1 MLYIKDN
8 NFKHKIM
15 LKIKTK
21 WLLFIATLLL
31 GVQSNAQEW
40 TNLLDEDLSQWE
52 LWMGVPHVSTGLPGA
67 TSTNGRTGTPL
78 GLENDPLGVFSVIN
92 EGGEL
97 QLKITGEV
105 YGGLT
110 TLREYADYHLSME
123 FKWGEDKFEPR
134 LDAKRDSGLL
144 YHCKGN
150 HGSFWNVWKSCLEL
164 QVQETDCGDFFG
176 LSGVTAQIQSVG
188 GVFSPGGA
196 LASGNIKK
204 SQDFEN
210 PNGEW
215 NTIEVI
221 TVGDKSMHFVNG
233 NLVNAL
239 ENTKYNGAI
248 LNDGQI
254 QIQSEGAEV
263 YYRNMRIRSVTEFPA
278 AENSI
283 MGWDGTEPG
292 IPTDAP
298 IGSVIRLQKSGGD
311 AQYVTVSSDGSQLI
325 ANTSVEDN
333 GAEFT
338 VEAHPN
344 GGVGLKDNASGKYL
358 QVQDEDNTLPI
369 LANGN
374 GLGTW
379 EQFQWVTM
387 GTGKV
392 ALQSSHTGTWIQA
405 AYNQDNSTLY
415 PLGAAAGTWETF
427 NFEITEDGG
436 TVTPPITPSGD
447 GKVLVFH
454 KTTGFRH
461 SSIDDGIN
469 MITQQGIDN
478 GLWDTDDSQDSSV
491 FTTANLAQ
499 YDVVVWC
506 NTTGENLLTSSQEA
520 AFEQYINNG
529 GGFVGIHSAT
539 DTYRNRDWPFYNEL
553 VGGIVQTDPYHTS
566 RNHNATM
573 TVNET
578 SHPTVDFLGST
589 WNKTEEYYY
598 WRNNGGQL
606 YDGNI
611 NLLTVESTGN
621 NDYDEARPIAWYKEY
636 AGGRSFYTALG
647 HNDDDY
653 SDDNDFIKHVEEGI
667 IWAANFDDVIIM
679 PPTSDNLALA
689 GTATQ
694 SSTTHS
700 GDPSRAIDGDTN
712 GEYFDGSVTH
722 TATENNAWWQVDLAT
737 QNAIGEINIYN
748 RVGCCQDRLSN
759 FTVII
764 TDDNNN
770 ETYRQTYTTTPSP
783 LLTINAA
790 GALGKIVRVQ
800 SNLTNQPL
808 SLAEVEVFAGE
819 AVNTLTRIEAE
830 DFDGYL
836 GTQTEASSEGTDNVG
851 YINNNDWLRFDA
863 INLTGIKSFD
873 ARVACDYTGGTIEMR
888 LGSVTGA
895 LVGAASVTNTNGNQ
909 VYTTVSANL
918 SNVSGVNDIY
928 FVFTGGSGYL
938 FNVNWFELS
947 TTTSSAKAIT
957 EVDEIEIEAVV
968 YPNPS
973 QGIVTIKNVDENA
986 VVTVYGLT
994 GQAVSFSQIVSG
1006 TTRVLD
1012 IQSLASGMYIIS
1024 VNDNTYTIV
1033 RE

>member
-1 MLYIKDN
+1 MAN

-21 WLLFIATLLL
+21 WLLFTATLLL

-40 TNLLDEDLSQWE
+40 TSLIDENLSQWE
-52 LWMGVPHVSTGLPGA
+52 LWMGVPHVTTGLPGA
-67 TSTNGRTGTPL
+67 TSTNGISGTPL
-78 GLENDPLGVFSVIN
+78 GLENDPLNVFSVIN
-92 EGGEL
+92 DGDEL

-110 TLREYADYHLSME
+110 TLEEYSDYHLSME

-134 LDAKRDSGLL
+134 LDAKRDSGVL
-144 YHCKGN
+144 YHCQGE

-164 QVQETDCGDFFG
+164 QVQETDCGDFYG
-176 LSGVTAQIQSVG
+176 LSGGGAEIQSNG

-196 LASGNIKK
+196 LASGHIDK
-204 SQDFEN
+204 SEDFEN
-210 PNGEW
+210 AHGEW

-239 ENTKYNGAI
+239 ENTTYNGAV
-248 LNDGQI
+248 LNNGQI
-254 QIQSEGAEV
+254 QIQSEGAEI
-263 YYRNMRIRSVTEFPA
+263 YYRDIKIKSVTSFP
-278 AENSI
+278 EEERII
-283 MGWDGTEPG
+283 MGWDENETE
-292 IPTDAP
+292 IPNADFSV
-298 IGSVIRLQKSGGD
+298 GSTIRLQKSGGD
-311 AQYVTVSSDGSQLI
+311 EKYVTVSSSETVLI
-325 ANTSVEDN
+325 ADSSIASNA
-333 GAEFT
+333 AEFT
-338 VEAHPN
+338 IESHPN
-344 GGVGLKDNASGKYL
+344 GGIGLKYNETGKYL
-358 QVQDEDNTLPI
+358 QVQGDDDTLPMTA
-369 LANGN
+369 LGDSMGN
-374 GLGTW
+374 W
-379 EQFQWVTM
+379 EQFEALSM
-387 GTGKV
+387 GDGKI
-392 ALQSSHTGTWIQA
+392 ALKSLFTEKWMQA
-405 AYNQDNSTLY
+405 SYSTDNSILY
-415 PLGAAAGTWETF
+415 PVGAAAGTWETF
-427 NFEITEDGG
+427 NFDVIDGG
-436 TVTPPITPSGD
+436 TDTPTTK

-454 KTTGFRH
+454 KTLGFRH
-461 SSIDDGIN
+461 TSIDDGIT

-478 GLWDTDDSQDSSV
+478 GLWDTDDSLDSSV
-491 FTTANLAQ
+491 FTTANLEQ
-499 YDVVVWC
+499 YDVVIWC
-506 NTTGENLLTSSQEA
+506 NTTGDNLLTSDEEA

-539 DTYRNRDWPFYNEL
+539 DTYRAKDWPFYNDL
-553 VGGIVQTDPYHTS
+553 VGAIVQTDPYHTS
-566 RNHNATM
+566 SSHNATM

-611 NLLTVESTGN
+611 NLLTVESTGS

-636 AGGRSFYTALG
+636 EGGRSFYTGLG
-647 HNDDDY
+647 HNDSDYTDDT
-653 SDDNDFIKHVEEGI
+653 NFITHVEEGI
-667 IWAANFDDVIIM
+667 KWAGNFDDDTPVI
-679 PPTSDNLALA
+679 PPTNENLALD
-689 GTATQ
+689 GTASQ
-694 SSTTHS
+694 SSTGYS
-700 GDPSRAIDGDTN
+700 GVASRAIDGDTN

-722 TATENNAWWQVDLAT
+722 TATENNAWWQVALAT
-737 QNAIGEINIYN
+737 QSSIGEINIYN

-770 ETYRQTYTTTPSP
+770 ETYRQTVTTTPSP
-783 LLTINAA
+783 LLTIDAA
-790 GALGKIVRVQ
+790 GALGKIVKIQ
-800 SNLTNQPL
+800 SNLSNSPL

-819 AVNTLTRIEAE
+819 GNTLARIEAE
-830 DFDGYL
+830 DFDSQS
-836 GTQTEASSEGTDNVG
+836 GTQTEESSEDTDNVG
-851 YINNNDWLRFDA
+851 YINNNDWLRFDD

-888 LGSVTGA
+888 LGSVTGT

-928 FVFTGGSGYL
+928 FVFTGGNGYL

-947 TTTSSAKAIT
+947 TTTSSEKAIT

-973 QGIVTIKNVDENA
+973 QGIMTIKNVDENA